1 MATFNKINNFVEN
14 LAEGVHNFQTATLKL
29 VLIANN
35 PSSLTTYSQIQ
46 SAGGELANG
55 NGYTQGG
62 FPLTGVTSSQ
72 TGGTYKLD
80 ANDAAW
86 TASGGDLG
94 TNLDTFRYVVLYD
107 DSATFKNVI
116 GYWDYG
122 SNLTI
127 ADGNSFSVQFDAS
140 NGILTIA

>member
-14 LAEGVHNFQTATLKL
+14 LAHGVHNLSSATLKV
-29 VLIANN
+29 VLIAND

-46 SAGGELANG
+46 SAGGELATG

-62 FPLTGVTSSQ
+62 VSLTNVTSSQ

-80 ANDAAW
+80 ADDASW

-94 TNLDTFRYVVLYD
+94 TTLDTFRYVVLYD

-122 SNLTI
+122 SAITI